1 MTSFYATIAR
11 YYDSEHYDKEE
22 DYPLY
27 SELAEEMGSPILIIG
42 SGTGRL
48 MIHLAEE
55 GHTVHGIEIE
65 QAMLERAQHKRDA
78 LPHLKNRLFFHHG
91 DALKF
96 SLDMPFPLVII
107 PYNTLMHFLSL
118 EEQKA
123 LLKRARGALAPGGLV
138 VIDLPNAG
146 EAFASQDTEA
156 VILER
161 TFLERETGHLVM
173 QHSVSRLDRV
183 EQVMYVT
190 WIYDEVRADR
200 VVERTL
206 VPMTI
211 HYFFLSEIRLLL
223 EACGF
228 EVDAV
233 YGDFD
238 RSPFEDGAPR
248 MVVLAK

>member
-11 YYDSEHYDKEE
+11 YYDSEHFDKDE
-22 DYPLY
+22 DFPLY
-27 SELAEEMGSPILIIG
+27 SELAEELGSPILIIG

-65 QAMLERAQHKRDA
+65 RAMLERAEAKRDQ
-78 LPHLKNRLFFHHG
+78 LPHLKDRLFFHHG
-91 DALKF
+91 DTLKLQLDTQF
-96 SLDMPFPLVII
+96 SLVII
-107 PYNTLMHFLSL
+107 PYNTLMHFPSP

-123 LLKRARGALAPGGLV
+123 LLKRARAALGPGGLL

-200 VVERTL
+200 VVERTI
-206 VPMTI
+206 VPVTI
-211 HYFFLSEIRLLL
+211 HYFFLSEMRLLL
-223 EACGF
+223 ESCGF
-228 EVDAV
+228 EIDSV

-248 MVVLAK
+248 MVVLAR

>member
-11 YYDSEHYDKEE
+11 YYDSEHYDKDE
-22 DYPLY
+22 DFPLY
-27 SELAEEMGSPILIIG
+27 SELVEETGSPILVIG

-48 MIHLAEE
+48 MVHLAEE

-65 QAMLERAQHKRDA
+65 QAMLDRAEQKRDRQ
-78 LPHLKNRLFFHHG
+78 PSLKDRLVFHHG
-91 DALKF
+91 DALKLKLDTQF
-96 SLDMPFPLVII
+96 SLVII

-118 EEQKA
+118 DDQRA
-123 LLKRARGALAPGGLV
+123 LLKRARAAVKPGGLL

-161 TFLERETGHLVM
+161 TFLERDTGHLVM
-173 QHSVSRLDRV
+173 QHSVSRLDRA
-183 EQVMYVT
+183 EQVMYVN

-206 VPMTI
+206 VPVTI
-211 HYFFLSEIRLLL
+211 HYFFFNELRLLL
-223 EACGF
+223 EASGF

-238 RSPFEDGAPR
+238 QSPFEDGAPR
-248 MVVLAK
+248 MIVVAK